1 MKVNLW
7 LGGSVAA
14 AAMMAATPA
23 LATPALTG
31 GCAVS
36 GAIPLKV
43 GTLQPLG
50 ADKAGQFSMDLAA
63 GEGVLVELSAVSVSP
78 ANAEA
83 NGDGAEEAGEEDAL
97 QTLRV
102 CDASGLLLSPLPSDV
117 FGSGGSLTR
126 SAESLQLRF
135 VAPAPGRYLI
145 AASPVAMD
153 REILLRRRQL
163 PQVQSTI
170 TELELGGSD
179 FDRVSSARPLVY
191 SFAGRAGQWVRISAN
206 SDNDTLLELAAP
218 ASDGSYSVIARNDDS
233 DGLNP
238 VIRQRLPATGQ
249 YYFQV
254 AALGEEASGV
264 TVLVQ
269 PSTPPP
275 PPPPPAAL
283 RPGVPVE
290 GSLAGND
297 DRKIFALP
305 VMAGRTYRLA
315 VTARYDA
322 VVEVGVEDPLLPD
335 GTEEK
340 TGFTSLRARDA
351 GLTGTEVLNFTA
363 RTSGRVLVLVRGY
376 NVENTSG
383 AFRLTATDEG
393 Q

>member
-1 MKVNLW
+1 MTVKLW
-7 LGGSVAA
+7 LGGSVVA
-14 AAMMAATPA
+14 AAMMAASPT
-23 LATPALTG
+23 LAA
-31 GCAVS
+31 GCAAS
-36 GAIPLKV
+36 GAVPLKV
-43 GTLQPLG
+43 GTLQSLG
-50 ADKAGQFSMDLAA
+50 ADKPGQFSMDLAA
-63 GEGVLVELSAVSVSP
+63 GEGVLVELSAVSVMS
-78 ANAEA
+78 ASSEA
-83 NGDGAEEAGEEDAL
+83 AGDGDDAEGVVEEDAL

-102 CDASGLLLSPLPSDV
+102 CDASGVLLSPLPSDV
-117 FGSGGSLTR
+117 FGNGGSLTR

-135 VAPAPGRYLI
+135 VAPAAGRYLI

-163 PQVQSTI
+163 PQVQPSV

-179 FDRVSSARPLVY
+179 FARISSAQPLVY
-191 SFAGRAGQWVRISAN
+191 SFAGVAGQWVRISAN

-218 ASDGSYSVIARNDDS
+218 APDGSYSVIARNDDS

-254 AALGEEASGV
+254 AGLGEEASGV

-269 PSTPPP
+269 PSAPPP

-283 RPGVPVE
+283 RPGVPVD

-305 VMAGRTYRLA
+305 VVAGRTYRLA

-322 VVEVGVEDPLLPD
+322 VIEVGLEDPLLPD
-335 GTEEK
+335 GTDEK

-351 GLTGTEVLNFTA
+351 GLTGTEVLTFTA